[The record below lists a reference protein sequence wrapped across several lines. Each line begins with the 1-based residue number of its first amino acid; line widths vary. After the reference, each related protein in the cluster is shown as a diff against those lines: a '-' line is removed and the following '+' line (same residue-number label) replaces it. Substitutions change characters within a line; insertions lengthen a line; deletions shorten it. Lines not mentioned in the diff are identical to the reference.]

1 MMNVPCSVIQGKLP
15 RNTVCSR
22 ISPVSRLVKA
32 TFTFTG
38 TSYER
43 SFSRHSV
50 SDTTGSPIVYSP
62 RLTSSRS
69 E

>member
-1 MMNVPCSVIQGKLP
+1 MMNVPCSVIHGKLP

-22 ISPVSRLVKA
+22 ISPVSRFVND

-38 TSYER
+38 TSKDW
-43 SFSRHSV
+43 SFSRHSR
-50 SDTTGSPIVYSP
+50 SDTTGSPMVYSP
-62 RLTSSRS
+62 NRTSSRS